1 MTVSLMQAVN
11 GYPRV
16 KRNKNHSTATGLWNY
31 CCCLLLF
38 KIGKDVEHYVL
49 CAVNHTVLNS
59 VCCLFT
65 FMNVQL
71 HVHTHT
77 LVYDQCIMTSCQT
90 LLKVCS
96 QLWSFLSS
104 CVSSFHFYIISSS
117 YLLFLLLL
125 LLLFLF
131 LLLLLFL
138 FFLLLLLLLLLLDV
152 PLSTGDE
159 DEEEEDDMNTRE
171 RASLP
176 IG

>member
-1 MTVSLMQAVN
+1 MQAVN

-59 VCCLFT
+59 ICCLFT

-90 LLKVCS
+90 LLKVCN
-96 QLWSFLSS
+96 QLWSFPFFYYILLLPPLPSPPSS
-104 CVSSFHFYIISSS
+104 LPFLFLF
-117 YLLFLLLL
+117 LLFLLLL
-125 LLLFLF
+125 L
-131 LLLLLFL
+131 
-138 FFLLLLLLLLLLDV
+138 FFLLLLDV